1 MDSTNVPD
9 KERKMELSKLQ
20 KEIINAPYDKVV
32 VIASAASGKTAT
44 MTEKVRQIIQS
55 GVNPRQVAVITFTNM
70 AAGELRKRLGAD
82 YKDGLFVGTI
92 HSLANYMLNM
102 GGVDTSKILN
112 DEKFDELFE
121 LIEENPHC
129 IRHLEWILL
138 DEAQD
143 SDPMQF
149 KFLFDMIN
157 PERFFITGDPKQCQP
172 KGTKIL
178 LRGGE
183 EKNIED
189 IKIGDEIVW
198 YNNTNGTCSSL
209 KGTTYNSI
217 HKYVKSIS
225 ERKCINEFLINI
237 KTENGLTSSYTQN
250 HRTFIKMRAD
260 TDYVSVVYLM
270 CDKKYRFRVGKIALN
285 GIKSKNGN
293 PWRTKLRDE
302 GCSKIWLL
310 KAFKTDLEARVY
322 EQKISYFYQIPQTCW
337 QFDKVKWTQ
346 KDIDYIYEGIDT
358 YKNAKRC
365 LFDHKLN
372 INLPIIDKDIEWSFI
387 QKFASNASSQLYAIN
402 IMPEIMDCLVYDSNS
417 NNHSHKKFEHI
428 TGNKIYIE
436 HEIPV
441 YSLEVDGGTYVA
453 DGIITHNSIYQWKD
467 ADPQLMMD
475 LARRPGVHLFSMNE
489 NYRNGFNILKFA
501 KQIIK
506 PTKLIDDSIAMRQGN
521 GAVTETPFSLDRIVQ
536 YVKQGKFGDWAIL
549 TRTNAEISLVT
560 GKLNRE
566 KIPYDTF
573 KQGDLS
579 NEELSEKMKQDT
591 VKVLTIHSAK
601 GLEFENVI
609 VFGTRFTPREE
620 RNVCY
625 VAATRARENLI
636 WMNQKKQNTKMYKW

>member
-92 HSLANYMLNM
+92 HSLANYMLSM

-112 DEKFDELFE
+112 DEKFDELFK
-121 LIEENPHC
+121 LIEENPQC

-157 PERFFITGDPKQCQP
+157 PERFFITGDPKQ
-172 KGTKIL
+172 
-178 LRGGE
+178 
-183 EKNIED
+183 
-189 IKIGDEIVW
+189 
-198 YNNTNGTCSSL
+198 
-209 KGTTYNSI
+209 
-217 HKYVKSIS
+217 
-225 ERKCINEFLINI
+225 
-237 KTENGLTSSYTQN
+237 
-250 HRTFIKMRAD
+250 
-260 TDYVSVVYLM
+260 
-270 CDKKYRFRVGKIALN
+270 
-285 GIKSKNGN
+285 
-293 PWRTKLRDE
+293 
-302 GCSKIWLL
+302 
-310 KAFKTDLEARVY
+310 
-322 EQKISYFYQIPQTCW
+322 
-337 QFDKVKWTQ
+337 
-346 KDIDYIYEGIDT
+346 
-358 YKNAKRC
+358 
-365 LFDHKLN
+365 
-372 INLPIIDKDIEWSFI
+372 
-387 QKFASNASSQLYAIN
+387 
-402 IMPEIMDCLVYDSNS
+402 
-417 NNHSHKKFEHI
+417 
-428 TGNKIYIE
+428 
-436 HEIPV
+436 
-441 YSLEVDGGTYVA
+441 
-453 DGIITHNSIYQWKD
+453 SIYQWKD

-475 LARRPGVHLFSMNE
+475 LAQRPGVHLFSMNE

-521 GAVTETPFSLDRIVQ
+521 GAVTETPFSLERIAQ

-549 TRTNAEISLVT
+549 TRTNAEISLIT
-560 GKLNRE
+560 GKLSRE

-609 VFGTRFTPREE
+609 VFGTRFTPKEE